1 MIPIP
6 EQRKDEFMKTI
17 DCRNMA
23 CPMPV
28 ITVKKAL
35 EESPGESLK
44 VLLDD
49 GPPRENVCRFA
60 VNRGFQIE
68 ETPLDTGY
76 AILISG
82 SPGDIPVAKKE
93 KSGSIVMLI
102 GSDRLGDGPEE
113 LGRLLMKNFINTLT
127 EVAEVPDLMLFVNTG
142 VFLTTEGSDALEA
155 LDRLGNRGVEIAS
168 CGVCLDFFH
177 RRELLR
183 AGSITNM
190 FTIAESV
197 LRAGSVISL

>member
-1 MIPIP
+1 
-6 EQRKDEFMKTI
+6 MKTI

-28 ITVKKAL
+28 VMVKRAL
-35 EESPGESLK
+35 EESPGEELK

-49 GPPRENVCRFA
+49 GPPRENVTRFA
-60 VNRGFQIE
+60 VNRGFTIE
-68 ETPLDTGY
+68 ETPLDSGY

-82 SPGDIPVAKKE
+82 SAGETLAIKKV
-93 KSGSIVMLI
+93 KSGDSVMLI
-102 GSDRLGDGPEE
+102 ASDRLGDGPDE

-127 EVAEVPDLMLFVNTG
+127 EVSETPDLMLFVNTG
-142 VFLTTEGSDALEA
+142 VFLTTEGSDVLEA
-155 LDRLGNRGVEIAS
+155 LEKLGNKGVEIAS

-177 RRELLR
+177 RREKLK

-190 FTIAESV
+190 FIIAES
-197 LRAGSVISL
+197 LLKAGSAIRL